1 MRQIHQIF
9 VSLFLIVCLSINC
22 NAQTNKKSTLKKKE
36 VLEVIEIDPEFPGGE
51 EARQKFLRDNVVY
64 PVEARKNNIQGVVY
78 VDFVIEPD
86 GTVSNIEIYKSVQKS
101 LDEEA
106 IRVTSLMPKWIP
118 GTQRGKPIR
127 VKYRMPI
134 RFTLD
139 DGNDTSSKSSKKK
152 NK

>member
-1 MRQIHQIF
+1 MRQIYYIF
-9 VSLFLIVCLSINC
+9 ASFFLIICLSINC
-22 NAQTNKKSTLKKKE
+22 NSQTNKSNSKQKE
-36 VLEVIEIDPEFPGGE
+36 VLEVIEIAPEFSGGE

-78 VDFVIEPD
+78 VDFIIEPD
-86 GTVSNIEIYKSVQKS
+86 GAVSNITIYKSIHKS

-118 GTQRGKPIR
+118 GTQSGKAIR

-134 RFTLD
+134 RFILND
-139 DGNDTSSKSSKKK
+139 SKDTSPKSSKK
-152 NK
+152 NNR